1 MAHADAGRPDGLHL
15 VGDLGQPGVG
25 AAHGPLMTVW
35 VVYAAA
41 PHDVTRVPVQLPPG
55 ASARAALRASGL
67 GQQLSPALLD
77 GLHLGLWGR
86 LCAADT
92 PLVDGD
98 RLELLRPLL
107 ADPMESRRHRLKRDG
122 VRKVKRRA

>member
-1 MAHADAGRPDGLHL
+1 MEHAEVGRPDALHV

-25 AAHGPLMTVW
+25 GAHAPLMTVW

-41 PHDVTRVPVQLPPG
+41 PHDVISVPVQLPAA

-67 GQQLSPALLD
+67 GQQLGPAVLD
-77 GLHLGLWGR
+77 GLRLGLWGR

-92 PLVDGD
+92 SLVDGD

-122 VRKVKRRA
+122 VRKVKRRT

>member
-1 MAHADAGRPDGLHL
+1 MAHADAGRSESLHHAD
-15 VGDLGQPGVG
+15 DLDQPGVG
-25 AAHGPLMTVW
+25 GVNALLMTVW

-41 PHDVTRVPVQLPPG
+41 PHDVISVPVRLAAG
-55 ASARAALRASGL
+55 APARAALRASGL
-67 GQQLSPALLD
+67 GQQLGPAVLD
-77 GLHLGLWGR
+77 GLRLGLWGR

-122 VRKVKRRA
+122 VRKVKRRV

>member
-1 MAHADAGRPDGLHL
+1 
-15 VGDLGQPGVG
+15 
-25 AAHGPLMTVW
+25 MTVW
-35 VVYAAA
+35 VVFAAA
-41 PHDVTRVPVQLPPG
+41 PHELISVPVQLPIG
-55 ASARAALRASGL
+55 ASAQAALRASGL
-67 GQQLSPALLD
+67 GQQLGSAVLD
-77 GLHLGLWGR
+77 GLRLGLWGR

-92 PLVDGD
+92 LLVDGD

>member
-1 MAHADAGRPDGLHL
+1 MAHAEVGRLDGLHGA
-15 VGDLGQPGVG
+15 GDLDQPGVG
-25 AAHGPLMTVW
+25 GAHTLLMTVW

-41 PHDVTRVPVQLPPG
+41 PHDVISVPVNLPAG

-67 GQQLSPALLD
+67 GQQLGPAVLD
-77 GLHLGLWGR
+77 GLRLGLWGR

-92 PLVDGD
+92 SMVDGD

-107 ADPMESRRHRLKRDG
+107 ADPMESRRHRLRRDG
-122 VRKVKRRA
+122 VRKVKRRV

>member
-1 MAHADAGRPDGLHL
+1 MARADAGRPDGPHHA
-15 VGDLGQPGVG
+15 GDLGQPGVG
-25 AAHGPLMTVW
+25 GAHASLMTVW
-35 VVYAAA
+35 VVYAAV
-41 PHDVTRVPVQLPPG
+41 PHDVIRVPVQLPAG
-55 ASARAALRASGL
+55 ACARAALRASGL
-67 GQQLSPALLD
+67 GQQLGPAVLD
-77 GLHLGLWGR
+77 DLRLGLWGR

-122 VRKVKRRA
+122 VRKVKGRA

>member
-1 MAHADAGRPDGLHL
+1 MAHADAGRSEGLHHADGL
-15 VGDLGQPGVG
+15 DQPGVG
-25 AAHGPLMTVW
+25 DAHTALMTVW

-41 PHDVTRVPVQLPPG
+41 PHDVISVPVRLAAG
-55 ASARAALRASGL
+55 APARAALRASGL
-67 GQQLSPALLD
+67 GQQLGPAVLD
-77 GLHLGLWGR
+77 DLRLGVWGR
-86 LCAADT
+86 LCAAET

-122 VRKVKRRA
+122 VRKVKRRV